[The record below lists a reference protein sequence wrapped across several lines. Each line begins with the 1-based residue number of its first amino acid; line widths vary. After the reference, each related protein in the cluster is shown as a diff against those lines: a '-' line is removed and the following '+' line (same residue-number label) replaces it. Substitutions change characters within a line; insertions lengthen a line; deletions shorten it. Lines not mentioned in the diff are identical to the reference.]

1 MSLSED
7 PSGKDVSISVEQAL
21 SSVLGGFRVELS
33 PELESSLT
41 DLLLH
46 QMGIHPPDASDS
58 DSPNHNIV
66 RSTRFIAVR
75 FANRCLPYKSATA
88 RWIDILA
95 INGGNNER
103 SEVLEEGRKGLD
115 PYWFRLLNPI
125 NNDDSPSEKSLQAQK
140 YDFPSFPEL
149 IEKIFGTASAWDV
162 TNDSSN
168 LDLAY
173 AYIPALAFCRC
184 ILLHQALTATKRSP
198 IIDADW
204 ERNIDAVIANDE
216 DARYS
221 LKGYFHNYSISS
233 NENQAAARALQTYLQ
248 ASFTG
253 MISSRGEYASRG
265 AEFLLELCP
274 LLPNAVYIGLSAN
287 ISSLQG
293 PIFST
298 KKVVRETASHLFG
311 ILARYVISGSVSPF
325 LVFGLNL
332 IHVLAAGKVC
342 SLKFS
347 CRRLILRY
355 PRSSNRGENIG
366 FLLLF
371 SIPNLSNSSIFSC
384 VMGGFFFCCAAKS
397 S

>member
-41 DLLLH
+41 DLLLY
-46 QMGIHPPDASDS
+46 QMGIHPPDASDT

-115 PYWFRLLNPI
+115 PYWYRLLNPI
-125 NNDDSPSEKSLQAQK
+125 NDGDSLSEQSLQAQK
-140 YDFPSFPEL
+140 YDPPGFPEL

-162 TNDSSN
+162 TNDSSS
-168 LDLAY
+168 LDLAH

-198 IIDADW
+198 TIDGDW
-204 ERNIDAVIANDE
+204 ERNIDALIANDE
-216 DARYS
+216 DARNS
-221 LKGYFHNYSISS
+221 LKEYFYNYTISS
-233 NENQAAARALQTYLQ
+233 NENQVAARALQTYLQ
-248 ASFTG
+248 ASYTG

-293 PIFST
+293 PVFST

-311 ILARYVISGSVSPF
+311 ILARYVTSDSVSPF
-325 LVFGLNL
+325 LVFGLNF

-342 SLKFS
+342 SLKFN
-347 CRRLILRY
+347 CLRLISRY
-355 PRSSNRGENIG
+355 PISSTRGEKIG
-366 FLLLF
+366 FLYYF
-371 SIPNLSNSSIFSC
+371 
-384 VMGGFFFCCAAKS
+384 
-397 S
+397 